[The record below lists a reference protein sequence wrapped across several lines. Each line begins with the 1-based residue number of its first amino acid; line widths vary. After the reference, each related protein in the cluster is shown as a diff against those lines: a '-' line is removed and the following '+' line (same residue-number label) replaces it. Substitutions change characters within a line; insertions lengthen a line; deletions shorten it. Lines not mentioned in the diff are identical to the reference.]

1 MTAKLTIENDLT
13 TRMTERQPVTSVLQD
28 SGQKSSIET
37 FVLYLKFWLRFKVS
51 NIDPLPRK
59 AVSRCTIYYDN
70 GTQNKRPFYNDGKN
84 FSSTLKF
91 VLKYCVSKNINNF
104 NSS

>member
-59 AVSRCTIYYDN
+59 AVSRQAVKKTSFLPN
-70 GTQNKRPFYNDGKN
+70 HQLSQSNN
-84 FSSTLKF
+84 FDLSQAKF
-91 VLKYCVSKNINNF
+91 CCVWVSVKNI
-104 NSS
+104 

>member
-37 FVLYLKFWLRFKVS
+37 FVLNLNFRLRIKFCAEKPPLRQ
-51 NIDPLPRK
+51 
-59 AVSRCTIYYDN
+59 AA
-70 GTQNKRPFYNDGKN
+70 KR
-84 FSSTLKF
+84 
-91 VLKYCVSKNINNF
+91 
-104 NSS
+104 

>member
-59 AVSRCTIYYDN
+59 AVSRCAAYKKSQRSVKHIWFLP
-70 GTQNKRPFYNDGKN
+70 TQIANAEKPKELALPI
-84 FSSTLKF
+84 TT
-91 VLKYCVSKNINNF
+91 
-104 NSS
+104 

>member
-59 AVSRCTIYYDN
+59 AVSRCAQYEKTLLNIPITIYLFLLREDSYKL
-70 GTQNKRPFYNDGKN
+70 GRRMGYR
-84 FSSTLKF
+84 
-91 VLKYCVSKNINNF
+91 
-104 NSS
+104 

>member
-59 AVSRCTIYYDN
+59 AVSRYPQAKITTPTPKMFHFSITISS
-70 GTQNKRPFYNDGKN
+70 KRF
-84 FSSTLKF
+84 
-91 VLKYCVSKNINNF
+91 
-104 NSS
+104 

>member
-1 MTAKLTIENDLT
+1 MTAKLTTVNDLT
-13 TRMTERQPVTSVLQD
+13 TRMTKRQPVTSVLQD

-59 AVSRCTIYYDN
+59 AVSR
-70 GTQNKRPFYNDGKN
+70 QAVKKLSFLLKN
-84 FSSTLKF
+84 IISQSNNF
-91 VLKYCVSKNINNF
+91 VLSEATF
-104 NSS
+104 

>member
-51 NIDPLPRK
+51 NINPLPRK
-59 AVSRCTIYYDN
+59 AVSRYK
-70 GTQNKRPFYNDGKN
+70 QAEKN
-84 FSSTLKF
+84 ETKE
-91 VLKYCVSKNINNF
+91 
-104 NSS
+104 

>member
-59 AVSRCTIYYDN
+59 AVSRYQQVYKIVR
-70 GTQNKRPFYNDGKN
+70 Q
-84 FSSTLKF
+84 
-91 VLKYCVSKNINNF
+91 
-104 NSS
+104 